1 MRFLQARKLNANDI
15 KTINFHS
22 ESDIKTI
29 VGGVVELVK
38 PSLNGT
44 HNRYGIGYCS
54 SEYVFVRFK
63 KNVYYYFDSFKIQI
77 PLLTNRTKNE
87 IVKLV

>member
-15 KTINFHS
+15 KTINFLTL
-22 ESDIKTI
+22 KQF

-63 KNVYYYFDSFKIQI
+63 KNVYYYFNSFKIQI